1 MIGAAS
7 PGLLVS
13 VSSRVRLARPA
24 LDPTSLSGMVRPKLS
39 GAAVSIERLKGT
51 AWTPVASTAVDGAG
65 SFRARVKLVPGSY
78 RARVAA
84 TNGLAEGISPP
95 LTVTE

>member
-1 MIGAAS
+1 
-7 PGLLVS
+7 
-13 VSSRVRLARPA
+13 
-24 LDPTSLSGMVRPKLS
+24 MVRPKLS